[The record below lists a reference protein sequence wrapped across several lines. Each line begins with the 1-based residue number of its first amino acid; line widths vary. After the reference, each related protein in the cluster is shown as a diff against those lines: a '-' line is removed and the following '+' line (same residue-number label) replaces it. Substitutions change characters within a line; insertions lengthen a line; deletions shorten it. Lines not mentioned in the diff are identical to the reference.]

1 MNRPMTSRITRGA
14 TVPVTEVDSTLVERV
29 RSGDKSA
36 FEVLMHRY
44 EDRVFRLSVGM
55 LKNREDALDAVQDA
69 FLNVYRKIDTFRGE
83 SAFSTW
89 LYKIALN
96 SVYMKLRSRTRHE
109 QNESLDDLEAVL
121 DPSKIRILMPPS
133 GWSERADDTLLRKEL
148 SLKLREAVDALPEE
162 YRAIFNLREVE
173 ELSNQEVADILGL
186 GLAATKTR
194 LHRARLFLRQRLSKY
209 LQGDAA

>member
-1 MNRPMTSRITRGA
+1 
-14 TVPVTEVDSTLVERV
+14 
-29 RSGDKSA
+29 
-36 FEVLMHRY
+36 MHRY
-44 EDRVFRLSVGM
+44 EDRVFRLAVGM
-55 LKNREDALDAVQDA
+55 LKNREDAMDAVQDA

-96 SVYMKLRSRTRHE
+96 SVYMKLRSRARHE
-109 QNESLDDLEAVL
+109 QTESLDDLEAIL
-121 DPSKIRILMPPS
+121 DPAAIRILMPPR

>member
-1 MNRPMTSRITRGA
+1 M
-14 TVPVTEVDSTLVERV
+14 PVTEQDDTLVERV
-29 RSGDKSA
+29 RAGDKAA

-44 EDRVFRLSVGM
+44 EDRVFRLAVGM
-55 LKNREDALDAVQDA
+55 MKNREDALDAVQDA

-89 LYKIALN
+89 LYKISLN
-96 SVYMKLRSRTRHE
+96 SVYMKLRSRSRHE
-109 QNESLDDLEAVL
+109 QSESLEVLERIL
-121 DPSKIRILMPPS
+121 DPATILMPPS
-133 GWSERADDTLLRKEL
+133 GWSARADNELLRKEL

-162 YRAIFNLREVE
+162 YRVIFTLREVE

-186 GLAATKTR
+186 SLAATKTR

>member
-1 MNRPMTSRITRGA
+1 
-14 TVPVTEVDSTLVERV
+14 VPVTELDPTLVERV
-29 RSGDKSA
+29 RTGDKSA
-36 FEVLMHRY
+36 FEILMHRY
-44 EDRVFRLSVGM
+44 EDRVFRLAVGM
-55 LKNREDALDAVQDA
+55 LKNREDAMDAVQDA

-96 SVYMKLRSRTRHE
+96 SVYMKLRSRARHE
-109 QNESLDDLEAVL
+109 QTESLDDLEAIL
-121 DPSKIRILMPPS
+121 DPAAIRILMPPR

>member
-1 MNRPMTSRITRGA
+1 MNRPTLSRISRGA
-14 TVPVTEVDSTLVERV
+14 AVPATDLDSTLVERI

-44 EDRVFRLSVGM
+44 EDKVFRLAVGM
-55 LKNREDALDAVQDA
+55 MKNREDALDAVQDA
-69 FLNVYRKIDTFRGE
+69 FLNVYRKIDSFRGE

-89 LYKIALN
+89 LYKISLN
-96 SVYMKLRSRTRHE
+96 SVYMKLRSRSRQGQT
-109 QNESLDDLEAVL
+109 ESLDDLEKIL
-121 DPSKIRILMPPS
+121 DPAKIRILMPPR
-133 GWSERADDTLLRKEL
+133 GWNERADDKLLRTEL
-148 SLKLREAVDALPEE
+148 SLQLRKAVDALPQE
-162 YRAIFNLREVE
+162 YRVIFTLREVE

-186 GLAATKTR
+186 SLAATKTR

>member
-1 MNRPMTSRITRGA
+1 MPGA
-14 TVPVTEVDSTLVERV
+14 GLDSTLVERV
-29 RSGDKSA
+29 RTGDKSA

-44 EDRVFRLSVGM
+44 EDKVFRLAVGM

-89 LYKIALN
+89 LYKISLN
-96 SVYMKLRSRTRHE
+96 SVYMKLRSRGRHE
-109 QNESLDDLEAVL
+109 QTESLDDLEEIL
-121 DPSKIRILMPPS
+121 DPAKIRILMPPR
-133 GWSERADDTLLRKEL
+133 GWSERADDKLLRKEL

-162 YRAIFNLREVE
+162 YRAIFTLREVE

>member
-1 MNRPMTSRITRGA
+1 MPG
-14 TVPVTEVDSTLVERV
+14 TELDSTLVERV

-36 FEVLMHRY
+36 FEALMQRY
-44 EDRVFRLSVGM
+44 EDRVFRLAVGM
-55 LKNREDALDAVQDA
+55 LKNREDALDAVEDA

-109 QNESLDDLEAVL
+109 QTESLDDLEAVL
-121 DPSKIRILMPPS
+121 DPAKIGILMPPR

-173 ELSNQEVADILGL
+173 DLSNQEVADILGL

>member
-1 MNRPMTSRITRGA
+1 MNRPDTSSISRGA
-14 TVPVTEVDSTLVERV
+14 NLPVTELDDTLVERV
-29 RSGDKSA
+29 RAGDKSA

-44 EDRVFRLSVGM
+44 EDKVFRLAVGM
-55 LKNREDALDAVQDA
+55 MKNREDALDAVQDA

-89 LYKIALN
+89 LYKISLN
-96 SVYMKLRSRTRHE
+96 SVYMKLRSRSRHE
-109 QNESLDDLEAVL
+109 LTEPLEVLEKIL
-121 DPSKIRILMPPS
+121 DPAKTRILMPPA
-133 GWSERADDTLLRKEL
+133 GWSARADNELLRKEL
-148 SLKLREAVDALPEE
+148 SLKLRDAVEALPEE
-162 YRAIFNLREVE
+162 YRAIFTLREVE

-186 GLAATKTR
+186 SLAATKTR